1 MAWWKLNKEDLW
13 EILSGGKTAG
23 EMAATTEVMREATWM
38 VLVLTS
44 ESRVNQRGTGD
55 RIRRF
60 RIS

>member
-44 ESRVNQRGTGD
+44 EKQSKLEGNW
-55 RIRRF
+55 
-60 RIS
+60 